1 MVRIRFDLFT
11 CANVPPVK
19 LDVELLQ
26 PMANV
31 FSLLPTDE
39 VPYYNT
45 KVEANMKLLKT
56 VNLEFRAQPQYSYQN
71 NIKEIA

>member
-1 MVRIRFDLFT
+1 MVRIRSDLFT

-39 VPYYNT
+39 VRYYNT

-56 VNLEFRAQPQYSYQN
+56 VNLEFRAQPQYSYQK